1 MTLETILPIIISF
14 LLAVIPAVFLLW
26 YFCRLANTGTGSRTV
41 ILQIFFTGIISI
53 FPVVALEIMISKVN
67 VYYQWSRFIY
77 YFFEAFIVAGLVE
90 EYIKMQIVKFTAYY
104 KGRLHKIIDGIVYTI
119 AASLGFACIE
129 NILYV
134 FGNNWET
141 AIARGV
147 TSVPLHAVASGTM
160 GYYIGLARFARNKG
174 QERLLLN
181 VGLWQAIMIHGLY
194 NFLILISP
202 LFGAMFAAFVIPM
215 VIFLYIRLKS
225 RIFQAQE
232 LDGELR
238 GST

>member
-1 MTLETILPIIISF
+1 MTLETVLPILISF
-14 LLAVIPAVFLLW
+14 LLAVVPAVFLLW
-26 YFCRLANTGTGSRTV
+26 YFLYLADSKPGSSAV
-41 ILQIFFTGIISI
+41 VLKVFFAGIFSI
-53 FPVVALEIMISKVN
+53 FPVVAMEIMISKIN
-67 VYYQWSRFIY
+67 VYYQWSQFIY
-77 YFFEAFIVAGLVE
+77 FFFEAFIVAGLVE
-90 EYIKMQIVKFTAYY
+90 EYIKMQIVKFMAFY
-104 KGRLHKIIDGIVYTI
+104 KGRIHKIIDGITFTI

-174 QERLLLN
+174 QERMLLN

-215 VIFLYIRLKS
+215 VIFLYIRLKT

-232 LDGELR
+232 LDQELE
-238 GST
+238 GNL

>member
-1 MTLETILPIIISF
+1 MTLQNLFPILISF

-26 YFCRLANTGTGSRTV
+26 YFLRLADSRKGSSATV
-41 ILQIFFTGIISI
+41 MKIFFAAIFSI
-53 FPVVALEIMISKVN
+53 FPVVAMEIMISKIN
-67 VYYQWSRFIY
+67 VYYQWSKFIY

-90 EYIKMQIVKFTAYY
+90 EYIKQQIVKFMAFYP
-104 KGRLHKIIDGIVYTI
+104 GRIHKIIDGITLTI

-160 GYYIGLARFARNKG
+160 GYYIGLARFARTKG
-174 QERLLLN
+174 QERMLLN

-194 NFLILISP
+194 NFLILMSP

-225 RIFQAQE
+225 RIYQAQE
-232 LDGELR
+232 LDQELE
-238 GST
+238 GSL

>member
-1 MTLETILPIIISF
+1 MTFQSLLPITISF
-14 LLAVIPAVFLLW
+14 LLAVIPAIFLLW
-26 YFCRLANTGTGSRTV
+26 YFCRLANTWTGSSTV
-41 ILQIFFTGIISI
+41 MLKIFFMGIISI
-53 FPVVALEIMISKVN
+53 FPVVALEIVISKIN

-90 EYIKMQIVKFTAYY
+90 EYIKMQIVKWLAYY
-104 KGRLHKIIDGIVYTI
+104 KGHFKKIIDGIVYTI

-160 GYYIGLARFARNKG
+160 GYYIGLARFAQNKG
-174 QERLLLN
+174 QERILLN

-215 VIFLYIRLKS
+215 VIYLYIRLKT
-225 RIFQAQE
+225 RIYQAAELDQE
-232 LDGELR
+232 LQG
-238 GST
+238 GV